1 MITKKEIEYVNFGK
15 CLELSNGAIRLI
27 VTLDFGPRIIH
38 FSLIDGEN
46 VMFTDP
52 ERIFKNSNEKIQK
65 KFGNSPWYI
74 YGGHR
79 LLASPEANPKSYY
92 PDNEPVSYTLT
103 DNGVIVTPPEQ
114 KWNLHQHQMEITI
127 SDSKPTVSVTHRITN
142 KGAWDIQLAP
152 WSITVLAAGGV
163 EIIPTPTKNTGLLPN
178 RWLALWPYAKMNDP
192 RVTWGDHY
200 IFLKQD
206 ENIKNTFKLG
216 ISSEHGYSLYFNH
229 GDVFVKQFDSIEG
242 ATYPDGGMNFETYTN
257 CLFLEMESLGVL
269 QTLAPE
275 EIAEH
280 TELWSL
286 YKEDM
291 PELTEEYIDKVV
303 EKYVR

>member
-1 MITKKEIEYVNFGK
+1 MITKREIEYEGFGK
-15 CLELSNGAIRLI
+15 CLELTNGTIRLA

-38 FSLIDGEN
+38 FSFIDGEN

-52 ERIFKNSNEKIQK
+52 ERNFKNANDKVQE
-65 KFGNSPWYI
+65 KFGGTWYT

-79 LLASPEANPKSYY
+79 LWASPEGNPKSYY
-92 PDNEPVSYTLT
+92 PDNEPVSYILT

-114 KWNLHQHQMEITI
+114 KWNLHQHQMEIAMADDGP
-127 SDSKPTVSVTHRITN
+127 SVSVTHRITN
-142 KGAWDIQLAP
+142 KGAWDITLAP
-152 WSITVLAAGGV
+152 WSITVLAPGGV
-163 EIIPTPTKNTGLLPN
+163 EIIPQPTKNTGLLPN
-178 RWLALWPYAKMNDP
+178 RWLGLWPYAKMTDP
-192 RVTWGDHY
+192 RVTWGDRY

-206 ENIKNTFKLG
+206 ANIRDKFKLG

-229 GDVFVKQFDSIEG
+229 GEVFVKQFDSVEG
-242 ATYPDGGMNFETYTN
+242 ATYPDGGMNFETYVN
-257 CLFLEMESLGVL
+257 RLFLEMESLGVL

-275 EIAEH
+275 ETAQHIER
-280 TELWSL
+280 WSL

-291 PELTEEYIDKVV
+291 PELSEEAIDKVV